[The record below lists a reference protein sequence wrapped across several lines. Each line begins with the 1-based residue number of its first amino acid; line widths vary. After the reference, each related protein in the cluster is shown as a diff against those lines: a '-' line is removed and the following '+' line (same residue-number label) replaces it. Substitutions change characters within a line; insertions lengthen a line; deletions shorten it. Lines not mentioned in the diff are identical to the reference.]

1 MRRHF
6 TSLSGGTALD
16 GRNGFGGW
24 RRRRIGSKDMVV
36 MLCDSTSNISNTDI
50 FGWLEAPFPIVH

>member
-6 TSLSGGTALD
+6 TSLSGGTALN

-24 RRRRIGSKDMVV
+24 RGRGVGSKYVV
-36 MLCDSTSNISNTDI
+36 VVLRDSRSNVSNSDL
-50 FGWLEAPFPIVH
+50 FGRLGASFPVVN